1 MNTSQHRDY
10 IRHPTSVPLEVR
22 SHGAPE
28 QMSLQISNVSV
39 GGLAF
44 NSPIEFSPGSLIRLK
59 IRAVK
64 PVFKVHAIVQWCR
77 RLDEGFELGVQFLD
91 QDDAFRVR
99 MVEQVCHIEEYR
111 RQVQAQQGRRLTRNE
126 ASQEWIERHAK
137 HFPAVKPRPK
147 T

>member
-1 MNTSQHRDY
+1 MTVSQHRDY
-10 IRHPTSVPLEVR
+10 IRHPTSIPLEVQ
-22 SHGAPE
+22 SQGAPE
-28 QMSLQISNVSV
+28 QMHLQLNNVSA

-44 NSPIEFSPGSLIRLK
+44 SSPVAFHPGALVKLK

-77 RLDEGFELGVQFLD
+77 GMGEMFELGVQFLD

-111 RQVQAQQGRRLTRNE
+111 RRLQKQLGRRISKNQ
-126 ASQEWIERHAK
+126 ASLEWIERHGPR
-137 HFPAVKPRPK
+137 FPGLHSRNEK
-147 T
+147 